1 MLFAYARTR
10 VCVRAVRAYLRVG
23 VRGEEVGG
31 SDGVCVGGW
40 GGGMSPSPDD
50 RIKFDLSV
58 CEKVSRTK

>member
-1 MLFAYARTR
+1 M
-10 VCVRAVRAYLRVG
+10 CVWGVG
-23 VRGEEVGG
+23 
-31 SDGVCVGGW
+31 